1 MLSSRTS
8 LIALAALLVT
18 VATDAADQP
27 VPSAPSSAPAGTRAT
42 RDQLRECL
50 NTEDG
55 LKERERALQAASAEN
70 RKTGARLEAEGDQ
83 MRGTGSKMDET
94 NPVSA
99 TAYDAMV
106 KTHNL
111 RVRQLNAAEAV
122 LVPVSKAFVADL
134 TAFQA
139 SCSGLTYLVED
150 MEAVAREREKATAQA
165 SAASSRL

>member
-1 MLSSRTS
+1 MPSSRTS
-8 LIALAALLVT
+8 LITLVALLVT
-18 VATDAADQP
+18 VAADAADQA
-27 VPSAPSSAPAGTRAT
+27 VPPTAVSSPIGARAT

-70 RKTGARLEAEGDQ
+70 RKMGARLEAEGDQ
-83 MRGTGSKMDET
+83 MRGTGQKMDET
-94 NPVSA
+94 NPMSA

-106 KTHNL
+106 KSHNL
-111 RVRQLNAAEAV
+111 RVRQLNAAEAA
-122 LVPVSKAFVADL
+122 LVPVSKAFVADV

-139 SCSGLTYLVED
+139 RCSGLTYLVED

-165 SAASSRL
+165 GAASGSL